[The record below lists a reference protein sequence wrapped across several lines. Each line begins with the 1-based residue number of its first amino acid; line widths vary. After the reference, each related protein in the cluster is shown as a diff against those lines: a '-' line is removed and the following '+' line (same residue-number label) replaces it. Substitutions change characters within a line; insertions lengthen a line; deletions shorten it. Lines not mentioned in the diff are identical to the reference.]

1 MGTGCDV
8 LYASAVRAEV
18 DVVMPGVGV
27 AVVIVSVVGV
37 VVVEVELVVVLSASL
52 YTIVHL

>member
-8 LYASAVRAEV
+8 LDASAVKAEV

-27 AVVIVSVVGV
+27 AVVIVTVIGV
-37 VVVEVELVVVLSASL
+37 VVVEVELVVLLSAIL